1 MPRHEPEK
9 TVMPETKSPAGLQL
23 IVTTVDEE
31 AQARSMAR
39 RVVEQGL
46 AACVQIARIDSVYRW
61 EGALQE
67 AAEWQLSC
75 KVAPAQ
81 APALWQ
87 ALLAMHPYDVPMLYA
102 LPVAQVHQP
111 YAQWVAQAGLQAPPA
126 GDVGA
131 API

>member
-1 MPRHEPEK
+1 
-9 TVMPETKSPAGLQL
+9 MPEVNQFHLPHSSADLLL

-31 AQARSMAR
+31 AQARSVAR

-46 AACVQIARIDSVYRW
+46 AACVQVARIDSVYRW

-75 KVAPAQ
+75 KVASAQ

-87 ALLAMHPYDVPMLYA
+87 ALLELHPYDVPMLYA

-111 YAQWVAQAGLQAPPA
+111 YAQWVAMSSAGEATSGP
-126 GDVGA
+126 VR
-131 API
+131 

>member
-1 MPRHEPEK
+1 MS
-9 TVMPETKSPAGLQL
+9 ETNPPAELL
-23 IVTTVDEE
+23 LLMTTVDEE
-31 AQARSMAR
+31 SQARHMAR

-87 ALLAMHPYDVPMLYA
+87 ALLAMHPYEVPMLYA

-111 YAQWVAQAGLQAPPA
+111 YAQWVAQAGLLTPPA
-126 GDVGA
+126 GEAGA

>member
-1 MPRHEPEK
+1 MS
-9 TVMPETKSPAGLQL
+9 ETNPPAELL
-23 IVTTVDEE
+23 LLVTTVDEE
-31 AQARSMAR
+31 SQARHMAR

-87 ALLAMHPYDVPMLYA
+87 ALLAMHPYEVPMLYA

-111 YAQWVAQAGLQAPPA
+111 YAQWVAQAGLLAPPA
-126 GDVGA
+126 SEAGA